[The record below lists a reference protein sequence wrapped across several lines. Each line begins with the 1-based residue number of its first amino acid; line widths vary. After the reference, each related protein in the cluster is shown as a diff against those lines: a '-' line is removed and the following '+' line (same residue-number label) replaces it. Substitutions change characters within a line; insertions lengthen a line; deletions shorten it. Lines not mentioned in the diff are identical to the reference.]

1 MVEISDAVSGNW
13 QAGIYLNQSCFPEG
27 FVGNTYSAYQ

>member
-1 MVEISDAVSGNW
+1 MVEISDAMSGNW